1 MYNEMKGKIKKI
13 YKKESDKGMKL
24 SKRIG
29 LLLFYATITVSI
41 IISSIYIFIYNK
53 LSKSSIYIII
63 NYKMIFIVII
73 FLILISN
80 TLIYY
85 FIDRNIIKRLKDTED
100 IIGRAIDKELRLDI
114 VDDNSKDQDEISTLT
129 SEITNIT
136 DELIDTKEYLKKEAS
151 NYANLLNVMS
161 NAFFHFEAIKN
172 EDGDYIDGI
181 VIDTNYAASSFFCL
195 ERDKIINKKLSE
207 LYQEYDIYINNIL
220 EVLKRIN
227 KTKSECIAK
236 ELNIIGDKWGVISIY
251 SLSEGYFSIMI
262 NDITDIKKNSE
273 ELTYLANYDTLTNLL
288 NRHNLFEY
296 LTKLIQDKEE
306 FSIYF
311 IDIDDFKN
319 INDTLGHNTG
329 DEVLRIVADKLL
341 AFKYS
346 FNMDTINKITIG
358 RLGGDEFLVVK
369 KGKDSI
375 REIKDLAKEIQRVLY
390 EEFEIENNT
399 FKLKASIGI
408 SSYPADGDNV
418 FTLIKYADISMYR
431 SKEEGGNKN
440 KIFSEEMLEE
450 INMQSSLSSAIKN
463 KEFEVYFQPIY
474 DVDKE
479 KIIGAEALT
488 RWNTEYG
495 VISPNK
501 YIPLAKKTGDI
512 VKLDEFVLEE
522 ACRCC
527 KEIYKL
533 GEEDFKVSINISYSA
548 IKQNNFI
555 EKIVKIIT
563 KEGINPRSIKLEITE
578 DETIDNIDFTV
589 EILNKLRNLGFQIA
603 LDDFGVGYSSF
614 NYIKILPLDTLKID
628 RSLLKS
634 LENDRKT
641 LSIIETLIKLSHT
654 LGLNVV
660 CEGVEIF
667 SQLELLRKINCDSI
681 QGYYISKPIDFNSFK
696 EFIIDFNNIERRD

>member
-1 MYNEMKGKIKKI
+1 
-13 YKKESDKGMKL
+13 MKL

-53 LSKSSIYIII
+53 LSKSSVDIII
-63 NYKMIFIVII
+63 NYKIIFIII
-73 FLILISN
+73 LFLTVISN

-85 FIDRNIIKRLKDTED
+85 FINTKIIKRLKDTED
-100 IIGRAIDKELRLDI
+100 IIGKAIDKELRERI
-114 VDDNSKDQDEISTLT
+114 ENNNSEEQDEISTLT

-136 DELIDTKEYLKKEAS
+136 DKLIDTKNYLKKENS
-151 NYANLLNVMS
+151 NYSNLLNIMS
-161 NAFFHFEAIKN
+161 NAFFHLKAI
-172 EDGDYIDGI
+172 EDEEGNYIDGV
-181 VIDTNYAASSFFCL
+181 VIDINYAASSFFCL

-207 LYQEYDIYINNIL
+207 LYEEYDIYKTNIL
-220 EVLKRIN
+220 GVLKRIN

-236 ELNIIGDKWGVISIY
+236 ELNIIADKWGIICIY
-251 SLSEGYFSIMI
+251 SLNEGYFSIII
-262 NDITDIKKNSE
+262 NDITDIKKHSE

-341 AFKYS
+341 ALKYS
-346 FNMDTINKITIG
+346 FDMDTINKITIG

-375 REIKDLAKEIQRVLY
+375 REIKYLANRIQMILH

-399 FKLKASIGI
+399 FNLKASIGI

-488 RWNTEYG
+488 RWNTECG
-495 VISPNK
+495 VISPDK

-512 VKLDEFVLEE
+512 VDLDEFVLEE

-527 KEIYKL
+527 KEMYKL

-563 KEGINPRSIKLEITE
+563 KEGINPKSIKLEITE

-589 EILNKLRNLGFQIA
+589 GILNKLRNLGFQIA

-641 LSIIETLIKLSHT
+641 VSIIETLIKLSHT

-681 QGYYISKPIDFNSFK
+681 QGYYISKPIDFNKFK
-696 EFIIDFNNIERRD
+696 EFIIDFNNIERRG

>member
-329 DEVLRIVADKLL
+329 DEVLRIVEDKLL

>member
-1 MYNEMKGKIKKI
+1 
-13 YKKESDKGMKL
+13 MKL
-24 SKRIG
+24 SKRVG

-53 LSKSSIYIII
+53 LSESSVDIII
-63 NYKMIFIVII
+63 NYKIIFIVIL
-73 FLILISN
+73 FLTVISN

-85 FIDRNIIKRLKDTED
+85 FINKKIIKRLKDTED
-100 IIGRAIDKELRLDI
+100 IIEKAIDKGLSEDI
-114 VDDNSKDQDEISTLT
+114 KNNNPKEKDEISNLT
-129 SEITNIT
+129 DEITNIT
-136 DELIDTKEYLKKEAS
+136 DKLINTENYLEKETN
-151 NYANLLNVMS
+151 NYSNLLNIMS
-161 NAFFHFEAIKN
+161 NSFIHLKAIVDEEGN
-172 EDGDYIDGI
+172 YIDGI
-181 VIDTNYAASSFFCL
+181 VIDINYAASSFFCL
-195 ERDKIINKKLSE
+195 ERENIINKKFSE
-207 LYQEYDIYINNIL
+207 LYEEYNIDKENIL
-220 EVLKRIN
+220 SVLKRIN
-227 KTKSECIAK
+227 RTKSECITK

-251 SLSEGYFSIMI
+251 SLNEGYFSIII
-262 NDITDIKKNSE
+262 NDITDIKKHSE

-288 NRHNLFEY
+288 NRYNLFEY
-296 LTKLIQDKEE
+296 LIELIKNEEE

-341 AFKYS
+341 SLKYS
-346 FNMDTINKITIG
+346 FSKDAINKITVG

-375 REIKDLAKEIQRVLY
+375 REIKNLANEIQRILY
-390 EEFEIENNT
+390 EEFQIENNT
-399 FKLKASIGI
+399 FNLKASIGI

-450 INMQSSLSSAIKN
+450 INMQSSLSSAIEN

-474 DVDKE
+474 DVTKE
-479 KIIGAEALT
+479 KIVGAEALT
-488 RWNTEYG
+488 RWNKEEG
-495 VISPNK
+495 IISPAK

-512 VKLDEFVLEE
+512 IKLDEFVLEE
-522 ACRCC
+522 ACKCC
-527 KEIYKL
+527 NEMYKI
-533 GEEDFKVSINISYSA
+533 GEEQFKVSINISYAA

-555 EKIVKIIT
+555 EKLVKIIT
-563 KEGINPRSIKLEITE
+563 KEKINPRSIKLEITE
-578 DETIDNIDFTV
+578 DEIIDNIEFTV
-589 EILNKLRNLGFQIA
+589 GILNKIRNLGFQIA

-634 LENDRKT
+634 LEKDRKT
-641 LSIIETLIKLSHT
+641 LSIIETLINLSHT

-660 CEGVEIF
+660 CEGVEIS

-681 QGYYISKPIDFNSFK
+681 QGFYISKPIDFNSFK
-696 EFIIDFNNIERRD
+696 DFVIDFNNIERNE